1 MFSSNV
7 AAHPSVAA
15 LRNPRRRQR
24 SNADESVKPPKA
36 KRQRSTLRQ
45 DDREPAV
52 VKHFGEAQSL
62 QVDENGPEQISS
74 RPVTVSE
81 LALRAPRKQEKRGD
95 LTDGTITLSSN
106 DFYTVSHLPSLP
118 EQIKENP
125 TARRMDTALPFR
137 NMKLSFGRT
146 QSPPSPSLQAP
157 SFSLLSRARRGIPM
171 TLFP

>member
-52 VKHFGEAQSL
+52 VKHLGEGQSL
-62 QVDENGPEQISS
+62 QDDENGPEEISS

-81 LALRAPRKQEKRGD
+81 LALRGPRKQEKRGG
-95 LTDGTITLSSN
+95 LTDGTITLVGEPFVVLFIYPS
-106 DFYTVSHLPSLP
+106 YCVSTKNL
-118 EQIKENP
+118 
-125 TARRMDTALPFR
+125 
-137 NMKLSFGRT
+137 GR
-146 QSPPSPSLQAP
+146 
-157 SFSLLSRARRGIPM
+157 
-171 TLFP
+171 